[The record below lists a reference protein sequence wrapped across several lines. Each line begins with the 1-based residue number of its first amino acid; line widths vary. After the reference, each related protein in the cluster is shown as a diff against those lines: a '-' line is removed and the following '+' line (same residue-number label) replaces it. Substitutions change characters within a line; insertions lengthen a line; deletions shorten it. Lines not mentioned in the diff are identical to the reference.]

1 VGFTDSHHGRATS
14 RRTEQD
20 RAVQWRRTWSA
31 SSGEQVPAPVAYFER
46 SWLDEEWS
54 RGCYTGMMLLSSFFT
69 LGPALRE
76 PVGLIHWAGT
86 ETAVIW
92 NRYIDGAIRS
102 GEDAVLAGLRAP
114 AAAAQ
119 AGAR

>member
-1 VGFTDSHHGRATS
+1 MGFTDSHHGHAAS
-14 RRTEQD
+14 RRTKQD

-54 RGCYTGMMLLSSFFT
+54 RGCHTGMMSLSSFFM

-92 NRYIDGAIRS
+92 NRYMDRAIRS
-102 GEDAVLAGLRAP
+102 GEEAVLAGLRAP
-114 AAAAQ
+114 AAAARV
-119 AGAR
+119 GAR